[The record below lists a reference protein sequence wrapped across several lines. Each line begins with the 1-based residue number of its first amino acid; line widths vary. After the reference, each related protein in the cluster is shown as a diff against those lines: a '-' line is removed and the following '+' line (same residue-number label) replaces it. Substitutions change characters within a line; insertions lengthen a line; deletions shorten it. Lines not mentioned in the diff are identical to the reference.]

1 MIRIAAALL
10 VLLTAEAASGA
21 CVNRFVQRRD
31 TPGRWAVTLLTGHFT
46 FQEAQ
51 TLARDIADGR
61 TPSLEWVD
69 DRGKSL
75 GKQFGD
81 LKIVRPMPVACEG
94 KPSGSVILMTVLAPR
109 APMAKMSVKFPTRTV
124 EFAEQ
129 K

>member
-1 MIRIAAALL
+1 MIRWAASLLLLL
-10 VLLTAEAASGA
+10 VADAASAA

-31 TPGRWAVTLLTGHFT
+31 TPGRWTITLLTGHLT

-51 TLARDIADGR
+51 TLSREIAAGR
-61 TPSLEWVD
+61 AAPLQWVD
-69 DRGKSL
+69 DRGKAL

-81 LKIVRPMPVACEG
+81 LKVVRPMPVACEG
-94 KPSGSVILMTVLAPR
+94 KPSGSVIMTTFLAPR
-109 APMAKMSVKFPTRTV
+109 APADKMVVKVGERSI